1 MPLTNAER
9 QKRHRSRLKAA
20 ASTGDGLTPEQIAD
34 RDAVMSEPLYPMP
47 SARARLQM
55 PRFMGWERYEW
66 SAAPKALVEHFG
78 MRTAWDGWQAE
89 QAAMQVKMQDLHDGV
104 QARAERIVAEC
115 GEAASEIL
123 RQGGAVA
130 LFRAY
135 EADPTLGAKQKRR
148 RAVT

>member
-9 QKRHRSRLKAA
+9 QKRHRDRLKVA
-20 ASTGDGLTPEQIAD
+20 ASTVVGLTAEQIAD
-34 RDAVMSEPLYPMP
+34 RDAVMSEPLYPVP
-47 SARARLQM
+47 SAHARLQM

-66 SAAPKALVEHFG
+66 SAGPEALVDHFG
-78 MRTAWDGWQAE
+78 MRAAWDGWQAE
-89 QAAMQVKMQDLHDGV
+89 QAAMEARTQDLHDRV
-104 QARAERIVAEC
+104 QARADGIVAAC
-115 GEAASEIL
+115 GETAGEIL

-135 EADPTLGAKQKRR
+135 EADPTLGVKQKRR

>member
-9 QKRHRSRLKAA
+9 QKRHRDRLKVA
-20 ASTGDGLTPEQIAD
+20 ASMVVGLTAEQTAD
-34 RDAVMSEPLYPMP
+34 RDAVMSEPLYPVP
-47 SARARLQM
+47 PAHARLQM

-66 SAAPKALVEHFG
+66 SAAPKALVDHFG
-78 MRTAWDGWQAE
+78 MRAAWDGWQAE
-89 QAAMQVKMQDLHDGV
+89 QAAMEARTQDLHDRV
-104 QARAERIVAEC
+104 QARADGIVAEC
-115 GEAASEIL
+115 GEVANEIL

-135 EADPTLGAKQKRR
+135 EADPTLGVRPKRR